1 MNSVIIYM
9 KVIYLYLVVLSTRKY
24 ECLYE
29 NIIFYHLYKPWRN
42 EAVLLVSDVL
52 NS

>member
-1 MNSVIIYM
+1 MSV
-9 KVIYLYLVVLSTRKY
+9 
-24 ECLYE
+24 YE
-29 NIIFYHLYKPWRN
+29 NNIFYHLYKPWRN

>member
-1 MNSVIIYM
+1 MYM
-9 KVIYLYLVVLSTRKY
+9 KVVCIYVVVLSIRKY

-29 NIIFYHLYKPWRN
+29 NIIFYHLYKPWRK

>member
-1 MNSVIIYM
+1 MWGFYPPE
-9 KVIYLYLVVLSTRKY
+9 KY
-24 ECLYE
+24 EYS
-29 NIIFYHLYKPWRN
+29 IFFYHLYKPRRN